1 MKLAEI
7 AKTIIQENEIQVDDL
22 SQSIEISELGLR
34 FLKEKIAK
42 LNEKALRWGV
52 PKMELKIISER
63 KEPVKRKDI
72 WGREELVR
80 EKIFYTVSI
89 IGDTPKVEGYTFIA
103 KVQHSTGGE
112 NILNIAP
119 GSTVRNLPEIYRTA
133 KSECDVCKQSRERF
147 NTFILQLDKEDQ
159 QRFSDKKVG
168 DLIQV
173 GSACLKRFL
182 PGISVDALIHYA
194 QMLEDIRAYKRG
206 SEGDW
211 DDEGGEGREPGAPN
225 AYRDHIYTETIMKY
239 ICLVYVVRGK
249 YIPKSKADF
258 DNIPTSQEALSTMF
272 DFDLRVDDEHKGH
285 VQKMAESNPSLIKQ
299 AEELRAKVV
308 NWMKNTNFTE
318 MVPAGS
324 EWSDYYHNLNVV
336 SKASTISSKNIGYLA
351 GVFQNYLKKEGMK
364 EKEAAAKGKGYI
376 GKVGERVSFNG
387 LVRGIRSFESSFAR
401 GAMVYLYT
409 FEDLDGNNVKWF
421 SSKDM
426 GFQEGERYPLT
437 GKVKTQEIDKY
448 TKQPTTVVTHVKRE
462 VM

>member
-22 SQSIEISELGLR
+22 SQSIEVAESGLQ
-34 FLKEKIAK
+34 FLRGKIDK
-42 LNEKALRWGV
+42 LNEKAARWGV
-52 PKMELKIISER
+52 PKMELKVISER
-63 KEPVKRKDI
+63 KVPVKRTDM

-80 EKIFYTVSI
+80 EKLYYTVSI
-89 IGDTPKVEGYTFIA
+89 IGETPKVEGYTFIA

-119 GSTVRNLPEIYRTA
+119 GSPIRNLPEIFRTA

-159 QRFSDKKVG
+159 QRFPDKKVG

-182 PGISVDALIHYA
+182 PGISVDVLIHYA
-194 QMLEDIRAYKRG
+194 QMLEDIRAYKSG

-211 DDEGGEGREPGAPN
+211 DDENDGERERSSPN

-249 YIPKSKADF
+249 YVPKSKADF

-272 DFDLRVDDEHKGH
+272 DFDLRVDDKNKGH
-285 VQKMAESNPSLIKQ
+285 VQRMTESNPALIKQ
-299 AEELRAKVV
+299 AEELSAKVV
-308 NWMKNTNFTE
+308 NWMKNTNFNE

-324 EWSDYYHNLNVV
+324 EWSDYYHNLSVV
-336 SKASTISSKNIGYLA
+336 SKAATISSRNVGYLA

-364 EKEAAAKGKGYI
+364 EKEAASKGKGYI
-376 GKVGERVSFNG
+376 GKIGEKVSFNG
-387 LVRGIRSFESSFAR
+387 LLKGVKSFPSTFAR

-421 SSKDM
+421 ASKDM
-426 GFQEGERYPLT
+426 GFEEEQRYPLI

-462 VM
+462 TM

>member
-1 MKLAEI
+1 MKLSEI

-22 SQSIEISELGLR
+22 SQSIEVSESGLE
-34 FLKEKIAK
+34 FLRGKIAK
-42 LNEKALRWGV
+42 LNEKAARWGV
-52 PKMELKIISER
+52 PKMELKVISER
-63 KEPVKRKDI
+63 KEPVKRTDI

-80 EKIFYTVSI
+80 EKLFYTVSI
-89 IGDTPKVEGYTFIA
+89 VGDTPKVEGYAFIA

-119 GSTVRNLPEIYRTA
+119 GSPVRNLPEIFRTA

-147 NTFILQLDKEDQ
+147 NTFVLQLDKEDQ
-159 QRFSDKKVG
+159 QRFPDKKVG

-194 QMLEDIRAYKRG
+194 QMLEDIRAYKDG

-211 DDEGGEGREPGAPN
+211 DDDENGRERNAPN
-225 AYRDHIYTETIMKY
+225 AYKNHIYTETLMKY
-239 ICLVYVVRGK
+239 IALTYVVRGK
-249 YIPKSKADF
+249 YVPKSKADS
-258 DNIPTSQEALSTMF
+258 DNTPTSQEAAEAMFNFDSKST
-272 DFDLRVDDEHKGH
+272 DNTGGH
-285 VQKMAESNPSLIKQ
+285 VYRMVKGNPSLMKQ
-299 AEELRAKVV
+299 AEELSSKVTH
-308 NWMKNTNFTE
+308 WMKNTNFTD

-336 SKASTISSKNIGYLA
+336 SKALTTSTRNIGYLA

-376 GKVGERVSFNG
+376 GKVGEKVSFNG
-387 LVRGIRSFESSFAR
+387 LVRGVKSFPSTFAR
-401 GAMVYLYT
+401 NAMVYLYT

-426 GFQEGERYPLT
+426 GFEEGQRYPLI

-462 VM
+462 TM